1 MKHKIQDQLQIQF
14 LCQNSKEAKE
24 QSWVMFLE
32 IMTESYAPFNI
43 FLNRLCTRFYSLMQV
58 LSMNICRPIQSLD
71 TSSK

>member
-32 IMTESYAPFNI
+32 
-43 FLNRLCTRFYSLMQV
+43 LGDV
-58 LSMNICRPIQSLD
+58 SLD
-71 TSSK
+71 ND